1 MPLNIKVA
9 QESDEA
15 LALMLTGSIDSD
27 TAPELEGTLADMVH
41 PQISYVGLNMA
52 GVTFISSAGLRV
64 VFKVLKQMKARE
76 GQLLV
81 TEMSPRVEKV
91 FEIVKMIPDLSI
103 FASHQEMDDYLA
115 VIQQRESDEG

>member
-27 TAPELEGTLADMVH
+27 TAPELEATLADMVH
-41 PQISYVGLNMA
+41 PQSSHVRLAMAAVTYTSAPGLTA
-52 GVTFISSAGLRV
+52 
-64 VFKVLKQMKARE
+64 VFKLRNRMKARE

-81 TEMSPRVEKV
+81 TEMSPPLEKV
-91 FEIVKMIPDLSI
+91 SEIVKMIPDQSI
-103 FASHQEMDDYLA
+103 FASHQE
-115 VIQQRESDEG
+115 

>member
-9 QESDEA
+9 QQSDEA
-15 LALMLTGSIDSD
+15 LALLLEGSVDSD
-27 TAPELEGTLADMVH
+27 TAPKLEATLNDMVH
-41 PQISYVGLNMA
+41 PDISYVGLNMA

-64 VFKVLKQMKARE
+64 VFKVLKQMKSRG

-91 FEIVKMIPDLSI
+91 FEIVKIIPDLSV
-103 FASHQEMDDYLA
+103 FASHQEMDDYLE
-115 VIQQRESDEG
+115 VIQQRAGGEG

>member
-1 MPLNIKVA
+1 
-9 QESDEA
+9 
-15 LALMLTGSIDSD
+15 
-27 TAPELEGTLADMVH
+27 
-41 PQISYVGLNMA
+41 MA